1 MLNLKEEFESLSALV
16 ARNRISALHS
26 GRLRRFH
33 SKIRLLEGLSID
45 PDQSWMAA
53 PSDTHNLQGLQANLY
68 GVFIS
73 GVTNTARIFT
83 AVGAFVASE
92 AILIGASRRLCPSG
106 RTRE

>member
-1 MLNLKEEFESLSALV
+1 
-16 ARNRISALHS
+16 
-26 GRLRRFH
+26 
-33 SKIRLLEGLSID
+33 
-45 PDQSWMAA
+45 MAA

-92 AILIGASRRLCPSG
+92 AILRRRIAKAVPERIKRVSRYHGRGISG
-106 RTRE
+106 